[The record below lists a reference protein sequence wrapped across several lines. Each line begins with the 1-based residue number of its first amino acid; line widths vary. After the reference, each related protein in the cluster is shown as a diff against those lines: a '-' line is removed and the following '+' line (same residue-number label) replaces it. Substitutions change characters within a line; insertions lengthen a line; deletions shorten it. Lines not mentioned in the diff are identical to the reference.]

1 MKMNNHDKYG
11 VQTGEE
17 TLDCDTLKI
26 QIKTND
32 TLDSYVKVTVKC
44 DVKCSLAQQYT
55 YKRLME
61 NADKDTY
68 GYGVGKYTLLDD
80 YWARARR
87 IAATYARFCLEEEDG
102 CDKQL
107 QGRYY
112 WMGLGAFASKTV
124 ACMLDTWQVKDVS
137 VAFRK
142 LAMDKIYEGL
152 GKGNFWLFQDVG
164 SWHFLYNM
172 SVTKGDGYGGF
183 VQCRDMKSVDTLCE
197 TPKKIV
203 KNKLPWAS
211 ESLPLIGNLAKPTGQ
226 EPGVLEEGMELV
238 HKIENKILKSPNDD
252 TIQKL
257 QFDHLIAIAKHE
269 QGNIL
274 QPLIYKD
281 PRSWSID
288 FQDWL
293 PIMRGLSFAMPEVK
307 LVLQAQCDESVA
319 NVLKENEKT
328 YEGYEAAYKQE
339 AFEHAKAYSRL
350 GGMQASMPPNVLHD
364 LVKEEMKDGPLA
376 QAYKQKVGKA
386 PLRVDDTVSRPQ
398 DGMILEDY
406 ESRMKWIKEAAKDY
420 HKLWGEHPNYM
431 KSELA
436 SIASWVDTADRF
448 SDKFLVTKEY

>member
-1 MKMNNHDKYG
+1 MSNSDKYG
-11 VQTGEE
+11 IQMAEE

-32 TLDSYVKVTVKC
+32 TLDSYVKVVVKC

-61 NADKDTY
+61 SSAKDTY

-102 CDKQL
+102 CDKAL

-124 ACMLDTWQVKDVS
+124 GCMFNAWQVKYVS

-152 GKGNFWLFQDVG
+152 GKGNFWLFQDIA

-172 SVTKGDGYGGF
+172 SVTKGEGYEGF
-183 VQCRDMKSVDTLCE
+183 VQCRDIKSADTLCE

-226 EPGVLEEGMELV
+226 EPGVLEAGMKLV
-238 HKIENKILKSPNDD
+238 HDIELAILTNKEERHVRA
-252 TIQKL
+252 L
-257 QFDHLIAIAKHE
+257 QFTHLIAIAKHE

-307 LVLQAQCDESVA
+307 LVLQAECDESVTK
-319 NVLKENEKT
+319 VLKENEKN
-328 YEGYEAAYKQE
+328 YEGYEEAYKQE
-339 AFEHAKAYSRL
+339 EFENIKTFSRVGSMY
-350 GGMQASMPPNVLHD
+350 GGMPPHVVSE
-364 LVKEEMKDGPLA
+364 LVKKEMKDGPLE
-376 QAYKQKVGKA
+376 QAYKQKVGKE
-386 PLRVDDTVSRPQ
+386 PLHVEDTVSKPQ

-406 ESRMKWIKEAAKDY
+406 NSRMEWIEEAARDY
-420 HKLWGEHPNYM
+420 HYIWGAYPNYM

-436 SIASWVDTADRF
+436 SIASWVDTPDQF
-448 SDKFLVTKEY
+448 SDKFLATKEY

>member
-1 MKMNNHDKYG
+1 MSNHNKYG
-11 VQTGEE
+11 IKNAEE
-17 TLDCDTLKI
+17 TLDCETLKV

-32 TLDSYVKVTVKC
+32 TLDSYVKVVVKC

-61 NADKDTY
+61 SSQKDTHD
-68 GYGVGKYTLLDD
+68 YGVGKYTLLDD
-80 YWARARR
+80 YRARAKR
-87 IAATYARFCLEEEDG
+87 IAATYARFCLETEDG

-124 ACMLDTWQVKDVS
+124 ACMFDAWQVKYVS

-152 GKGNFWLFQDVG
+152 GKGNFWLFQDIA

-172 SVTKGDGYGGF
+172 SVTKGQGYGGF
-183 VQCRDMKSVDTLCE
+183 VKCRDMKGVETLCE
-197 TPKKIV
+197 TPKDIV

-211 ESLPLIGNLAKPTGQ
+211 EALPLIGNLAVPRGQ
-226 EPGVLEEGMELV
+226 EPGVLEEGMGLV
-238 HKIENKILKSPNDD
+238 HKIEMMILENKKEKDIRAK
-252 TIQKL
+252 
-257 QFDHLIAIAKHE
+257 QFAHLIAIAKHE

-307 LVLQAQCDESVA
+307 LVLQASCDESVSH
-319 NVLKENEKT
+319 VLEENEKR
-328 YEGYEAAYKQE
+328 YEGYAEAYKSE
-339 AFEHAKAYSRL
+339 VFEKAKAYSRL
-350 GGMQASMPPNVLHD
+350 GVLGGTHMPPHVLND
-364 LVKEEMKDGPLA
+364 LVKKELKDGPLSK
-376 QAYKQKVGKA
+376 AYKEKTGKD
-386 PLRVDDTVSRPQ
+386 PLRMKDTVSRPES
-398 DGMILEDY
+398 GMILENY
-406 ESRMKWIKEAAKDY
+406 KSRMFWIQQAAEKY
-420 HKLWGEHPNYM
+420 HKVWGAYPQYM
-431 KSELA
+431 QSELTQ
-436 SIASWVDTADRF
+436 IAQWVDAEDQFTDVSLA
-448 SDKFLVTKEY
+448 TKEY

>member
-1 MKMNNHDKYG
+1 MSNHDKYG

-17 TLDCDTLKI
+17 TLDCNTLKI

-61 NADKDTY
+61 SADKDEF

-124 ACMLDTWQVKDVS
+124 GCMFNAWQVKYVS

-152 GKGNFWLFQDVG
+152 GKGNFWLFQDIA
-164 SWHFLYNM
+164 SWHYLYNM
-172 SVTKGDGYGGF
+172 SVTKGEGYEGF
-183 VQCRDMKSVDTLCE
+183 VQCRDMKSADTLCE
-197 TPKKIV
+197 TPQNIV

-211 ESLPLIGNLAKPTGQ
+211 ESLPLVGNLARPTGQ
-226 EPGVLEEGMELV
+226 EAGELEKGMKKV
-238 HKIENKILKSPNDD
+238 HEIEIMIIKKKTEED
-252 TIQKL
+252 IQKS
-257 QFDHLIAIAKHE
+257 QFSHLINIAKHE

-281 PRSWSID
+281 PRTWSVD

-307 LVLQAQCDESVA
+307 LVLQAECDESVT
-319 NVLKENEKT
+319 NVLKENEKN
-328 YEGYEAAYKQE
+328 YEGYEEAYKQE
-339 AFEHAKAYSRL
+339 EFEHAKAYSRL
-350 GGMQASMPPNVLHD
+350 GGMYGGIPPQVLND
-364 LVKEEMKDGPLA
+364 MVKKEMKDGPLA
-376 QAYKQKVGKA
+376 QAYKQKVGKE

-398 DGMILEDY
+398 KGMILEDY
-406 ESRMKWIKEAAKDY
+406 KSRMFWIKQAAEKY
-420 HKLWGEHPNYM
+420 HNVWRAYPNYM

-436 SIASWVDTADRF
+436 TIASWVDTPDQF
-448 SDKFLVTKEY
+448 SDKFLATKEY